1 MNTAVPKKRPTI
13 VDVARLCGLSK
24 TTVSVIL
31 NDSAASTR
39 VPRETQDR
47 VRQAAQQI
55 GYRPSWQARALTS
68 QRTHTIGVLYAP
80 PMPLIV
86 RGNYE
91 GIMAG
96 IHETLQRH
104 GLHMMFVPLGEDPA
118 TWGDLLMDQRMD
130 GCLILSRL
138 YEPLATLLHQTR
150 MPAALVNAD
159 TTLPLPVCIADEFDG
174 GVQVTKHL
182 IDLGHQRITFFLG
195 DQPPHYSVTQ
205 RIGGYEHAMTCAGLG
220 RHIDVGRGALA
231 DYIDAMLAR
240 PTAERPTALVCYTHF
255 LAISTLRLLWERGAS
270 VPRDLSVATF
280 SNSYP
285 VAEVI
290 PPLTTV
296 ALPTEE
302 MGRTAAQ
309 MVIDQIQS
317 GGEADSRRVVLK
329 ETLIVRK
336 STATPAA
343 PAAPSQVHS

>member
-1 MNTAVPKKRPTI
+1 MNTAAARKRPTI
-13 VDVARLCGLSK
+13 RDVAQLCGVSK
-24 TTVSVIL
+24 STVSVIL
-31 NDSAASTR
+31 NDSPASSR
-39 VPRETQDR
+39 VPRDTQDR
-47 VRQAAQQI
+47 VRQAASQI

-68 QRTHTIGVLYAP
+68 RRTHTIGVLYAP

-96 IHETLQRH
+96 IHETLARH
-104 GLHMMFVPLGEDPA
+104 GYHMMFVPLGEDPA

-138 YEPLATLLHQTR
+138 HDSLAGLLRETR

-159 TTLPLPVCIADEFDG
+159 TTLPLPVCVADEFDG
-174 GVQVTKHL
+174 GVQITRHL
-182 IDLGHQRITFFLG
+182 IDLGHERITFFLG
-195 DQPPHYSVTQ
+195 EQPSHYSVTE
-205 RIGGYEHAMTCAGLG
+205 RVGGYEHAMTCSGLG
-220 RHIDVGRGALA
+220 RHIDVVRGTLQNF
-231 DYIDAMLAR
+231 IDATIARPADDR
-240 PTAERPTALVCYTHF
+240 PTAMICYTHF
-255 LAISTLRLLWERGAS
+255 LAITTLRLLWERGHR
-270 VPRDLSVATF
+270 VPQDLSVATF

-296 ALPTEE
+296 GLPTEE
-302 MGRTAAQ
+302 MGRAAAQ

-317 GGEADSRRVVLK
+317 GGEAEPRRVVLK

-336 STATPAA
+336 STAAR
-343 PAAPSQVHS
+343 QV